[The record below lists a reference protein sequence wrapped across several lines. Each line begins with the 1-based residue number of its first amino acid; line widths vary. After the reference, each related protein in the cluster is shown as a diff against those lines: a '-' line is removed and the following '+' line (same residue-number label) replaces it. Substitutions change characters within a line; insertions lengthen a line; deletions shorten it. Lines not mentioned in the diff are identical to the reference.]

1 LHPAVLFEQFGE
13 AAHRQLTL
21 FLTDDL
27 HNIRGDVCMVLPV
40 PGVVE
45 REKAKREHKLT
56 ELYFS
61 NNRLPAGV
69 ESNVL

>member
-1 LHPAVLFEQFGE
+1 
-13 AAHRQLTL
+13 
-21 FLTDDL
+21 
-27 HNIRGDVCMVLPV
+27 MVLPV